1 MKKSNIIYASI
12 VGAIIL
18 AIILYFSL
26 RHTEGDGHV
35 HTDGEAHTEES
46 HSEEKEPTAIK
57 EVELNE
63 AQFNASSIEL
73 GTFSDKNLSEVIKAN
88 GYTKLPPQ
96 NQADVSVFTTGIV
109 KTINVIEG
117 QRVSKGQTIATIE
130 SPEFTKI
137 QEAYLTSK
145 SNLEFLKLEFERQ
158 KTLSEEEVNSKK
170 VFQKTKSDY
179 EIERARFNS
188 LQKQL
193 NTLHISGNGN
203 TTATVPVIAPI
214 SGNITEIYIKIGSNV
229 EAGKPLMNIVDNSK
243 LHVDL
248 LVYEKDLFKVKIGQN
263 VRFVLVNQDNSE
275 VKGKIFS
282 VGKSFEND
290 TKSVAVHADIVNDKQ
305 TLISGMYVNALIDV
319 GANSVQAL
327 PLDAI
332 VKADGREFV
341 FVLEEGEHNEKE
353 EKGHDEKEGHAH
365 DDGDKHEE
373 SEGKMYHF
381 QRIEVKTGNAQL
393 GFVQTTLLQ
402 NVEKNAKI
410 VLKGAYYL
418 QSHLLKSEGGG
429 GHEH

>member
-12 VGAIIL
+12 VGTIIL

-35 HTDGEAHTEES
+35 HADGETNTEES
-46 HSEEKEPTAIK
+46 YSEEKEPTTIK

-63 AQFNASSIEL
+63 AQFKASSIEL

-109 KTINVIEG
+109 KTINVMEG

-137 QEAYLTSK
+137 QESYLTSK
-145 SNLEFLKLEFERQ
+145 SNLEYLKLEFERQ
-158 KTLSEEEVNSKK
+158 KTLSDEEVNSKK

-203 TTATVPVIAPI
+203 STATVPVIAPI

-248 LVYEKDLFKVKIGQN
+248 LVYEKDLFKVKQGQN
-263 VRFVLVNQDNSE
+263 VRFILTNQDNTE
-275 VKGKIFS
+275 INGKIFS
-282 VGKSFEND
+282 VGKSFENE
-290 TKSVAVHADIVNDKQ
+290 TKSVAVHADISNNQQK
-305 TLISGMYVNALIDV
+305 LIPGMYVNALIDA
-319 GANSVQAL
+319 GANTVKAL
-327 PLDAI
+327 PSEAI
-332 VKADGREFV
+332 IKADGKEFI
-341 FVLEEGEHNEKE
+341 FVLEEGHKE
-353 EKGHDEKEGHAH
+353 EVAHDEKEGHNH
-365 DDGDKHEE
+365 EDGDKHEE
-373 SEGKMYHF
+373 AEGKTFHF
-381 QRIEVKTGNAQL
+381 QRIEVKTGTTQL
-393 GFVQTTLLQ
+393 GYTQVTLLQ
-402 NVEKNAKI
+402 KIEPNAKI
-410 VLKGAYYL
+410 VLKGAYYV

-429 GHEH
+429 GHAH

>member
-12 VGAIIL
+12 VGTIIL

-35 HTDGEAHTEES
+35 HADGETNTEES
-46 HSEEKEPTAIK
+46 HSEEKEPTTIK

-63 AQFNASSIEL
+63 AQFKASSIEL

-109 KTINVIEG
+109 KTINVMEG

-137 QEAYLTSK
+137 QESYLTSK
-145 SNLEFLKLEFERQ
+145 SNLEYLKLEFERQ
-158 KTLSEEEVNSKK
+158 KTLSDEEVNSKK

-203 TTATVPVIAPI
+203 STATVPVIAPI

-248 LVYEKDLFKVKIGQN
+248 LVYEKDLFKVKQGQN
-263 VRFVLVNQDNSE
+263 VRFILTNQNNTE
-275 VKGKIFS
+275 INGKIFS
-282 VGKSFEND
+282 VGKSFENE
-290 TKSVAVHADIVNDKQ
+290 TKSVAVHADISNNQQK
-305 TLISGMYVNALIDV
+305 LIPGMYVNALIDA
-319 GANSVQAL
+319 GANTVKAL
-327 PLDAI
+327 PTEAI
-332 VKADGREFV
+332 IKADGREFI
-341 FVLEEGEHNEKE
+341 FVLEEGHKE
-353 EKGHDEKEGHAH
+353 EVAHDEKEGHNH
-365 DDGDKHEE
+365 EDGDKHEE
-373 SEGKMYHF
+373 AEGKTFHF
-381 QRIEVKTGNAQL
+381 QRIEVKTGTTQL
-393 GFVQTTLLQ
+393 GFTQVTLLQ
-402 NVEKNAKI
+402 KIEPKAKI
-410 VLKGAYYL
+410 VLKGAYYV

>member
-18 AIILYFSL
+18 AVILYFSL

-35 HTDGEAHTEES
+35 HTDGEALTEES

-63 AQFNASSIEL
+63 AQFKASSIEL

-109 KTINVIEG
+109 KTINVMEG

-145 SNLEFLKLEFERQ
+145 SNLEYLKLEFERQ
-158 KTLSEEEVNSKK
+158 KTLSDEEVNSKK

-203 TTATVPVIAPI
+203 STATVPVIAPI

-248 LVYEKDLFKVKIGQN
+248 LVYEKDLFKVKQGQN
-263 VRFVLVNQDNSE
+263 VRFILTNQNNTE
-275 VKGKIFS
+275 INGKIFS
-282 VGKSFEND
+282 VGKSFENE
-290 TKSVAVHADIVNDKQ
+290 TKSVAVHADISNFQQK
-305 TLISGMYVNALIDV
+305 LIPGMYVNALIDA
-319 GANSVQAL
+319 GANTVKAL
-327 PLDAI
+327 PTEAI
-332 VKADGREFV
+332 IKADGREFI
-341 FVLEEGEHNEKE
+341 FVSEEGHKE
-353 EKGHDEKEGHAH
+353 EVAHDEKEGHNH
-365 DDGDKHEE
+365 EDGDKHEE
-373 SEGKMYHF
+373 AEGKTFHF
-381 QRIEVKTGNAQL
+381 QRIEVKTGTSQL
-393 GFVQTTLLQ
+393 GYTQVTLLQ
-402 NVEKNAKI
+402 KIEANAKI
-410 VLKGAYYL
+410 VLKGAYYV

>member
-35 HTDGEAHTEES
+35 HADGETHTEET
-46 HSEEKEPTAIK
+46 HSETKEPTAIK

-158 KTLSEEEVNSKK
+158 KTLSDEEVNSKK

-248 LVYEKDLFKVKIGQN
+248 LVYEKDLFKVKQGQN
-263 VRFVLVNQDNSE
+263 VRFILTNQGNKE
-275 VKGKIFS
+275 INGKIFS
-282 VGKSFEND
+282 VGKSFENE
-290 TKSVAVHADIVNDKQ
+290 TKSVAVHADISNFQQK
-305 TLISGMYVNALIDV
+305 LIPGMYVNALIDA
-319 GANSVQAL
+319 GANTVKAL
-327 PLDAI
+327 PSEAI
-332 VKADGREFV
+332 IKADGREFV
-341 FVLEEGEHNEKE
+341 FVLEEGHKE
-353 EKGHDEKEGHAH
+353 EVAHDEKDGHNH
-365 DDGDKHEE
+365 EDGDKHEE
-373 SEGKMYHF
+373 AEGKTFHF
-381 QRIEVKTGNAQL
+381 QRIEVKTGTSQL
-393 GFVQTTLLQ
+393 GYTQVTLLQ
-402 NVEKNAKI
+402 KIEPNAKI
-410 VLKGAYYL
+410 VLKGAYYI